1 MAKEKE
7 ITLVNTGVALI
18 IIDRVDVMPGKEITV
33 AESVLERQGTKS
45 LVAQGKLTV
54 KDNSELNDKII
65 EAFNEKRKPNPTE
78 GKSKAQLEDGG
89 EY

>member
-7 ITLVNTGVALI
+7 ITLANTGVALI

-33 AESVLERQGTKS
+33 AESVLDRQGTKS
-45 LVAQGKLTV
+45 LIAQGKLTV
-54 KDNSELNDKII
+54 KDNSDLNTQII
-65 EAFNEKRKPNPTE
+65 EAFNEKRKPNQTE
-78 GKSKAQLEDGG
+78 GKTKKQLEDGG

>member
-33 AESVLERQGTKS
+33 AESVLERQGTKA
-45 LVAQGKLTV
+45 LMAEGKLTI
-54 KDNSELNDKII
+54 KDNSDLNAEIV
-65 EAFNEKRKPNPTE
+65 EAFKSKRKKDTNE
-78 GKSKAQLEDGG
+78 GKTKKELEDGG

>member
-18 IIDRVDVMPGKEITV
+18 IIDRHDLMPGKELV
-33 AESVLERQGTKS
+33 VKDEVLARQGTKS
-45 LVAQGKLTV
+45 LIAQGKLTI
-54 KDNSELNDKII
+54 KDNSDLNAQII
-65 EAFNEKRKPNPTE
+65 EEFESKRKADPTE
-78 GKSKAQLEDGG
+78 GKTKKQLEDGG

>member
-33 AESVLERQGTKS
+33 AESVLERQGTKA
-45 LVAQGKLTV
+45 LMAEGKLTI
-54 KDNSELNDKII
+54 KDNSDLNAEIV
-65 EAFNEKRKPNPTE
+65 EAFKSKRKKIRT
-78 GKSKAQLEDGG
+78 KARQKRA
-89 EY
+89 

>member
-45 LVAQGKLTV
+45 LVAQGKLCLLYTSPSPR
-54 KDNSELNDKII
+54 DT
-65 EAFNEKRKPNPTE
+65 R
-78 GKSKAQLEDGG
+78 
-89 EY
+89 

>member
-45 LVAQGKLTV
+45 LVSQGKLTV

-65 EAFNEKRKPNPTE
+65 EALNEKRKPNPIE

>member
-33 AESVLERQGTKS
+33 AESVLERQGTKA
-45 LVAQGKLTV
+45 LMAEGKLTI
-54 KDNSELNDKII
+54 KDNSDLNAEIV
-65 EAFNEKRKPNPTE
+65 EAFNSKRKKDPNE
-78 GKSKAQLEDGG
+78 GKTKKELEDGG

>member
-33 AESVLERQGTKS
+33 SESVLERQGTKS
-45 LVAQGKLTV
+45 LIAHGKLTV
-54 KDNSELNDKII
+54 KDNSELNDKIV
-65 EAFNEKRKPNPTE
+65 EAFNEKRKPNQTE
-78 GKSKAQLEDGG
+78 GKSKAQLEEGG